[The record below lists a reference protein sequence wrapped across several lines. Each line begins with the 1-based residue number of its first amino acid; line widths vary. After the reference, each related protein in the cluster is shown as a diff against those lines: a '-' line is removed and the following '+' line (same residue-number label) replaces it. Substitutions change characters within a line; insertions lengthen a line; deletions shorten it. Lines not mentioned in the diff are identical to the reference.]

1 MTANDEVNM
10 TVRTLTCQVE
20 TVEDL
25 TPDVFRVVLEGR
37 AEAIAHAPGQYL
49 ELELHEE
56 TWVPFSIACAET
68 GDGRLELHIQHW
80 PERTHSAR
88 LRELLTHRNRLS
100 VRLPSGECT
109 LPAGRSE
116 PLLLIAAGTGFAQLK
131 AIVEAA
137 LTENPERDISIWWA
151 VRERRDLYAE
161 TQAREWVQVYANVR
175 FHAVVETP
183 EAALE
188 ALPGVRWHTGR
199 IDAVLA
205 SQLDTLEGVEIYLAG
220 SPGMVYACV
229 DTLAPLGLV
238 ESQVHSDV
246 FSYAPRVPFLPLPE
260 SDPAQAPLT
269 PGEVASSSE
278 KKS

>member
-1 MTANDEVNM
+1 MTASNEVNM

-20 TVEDL
+20 SVEDL
-25 TPDVFRVVLEGR
+25 TPDVFRVILEGR

-49 ELELHEE
+49 ELELQPD
-56 TWVPFSIACAET
+56 TWVPFSIACAEN

-116 PLLLIAAGTGFAQLK
+116 PLLLIAAGTGFAQIK

-137 LTENPERDISIWWA
+137 LTEKPDRDISIWWA

-161 TQAREWVQVYANVR
+161 TLAREWALKHSSLTL
-175 FHAVVETP
+175 HAVVETP
-183 EAALE
+183 EASLE
-188 ALPGVRWHTGR
+188 SLPGIRWHTGR
-199 IDAVLA
+199 VDQVLA
-205 SQLDTLEGVEIYLAG
+205 AEIQTLDGVEIYLAG

-238 ESQVHSDV
+238 AEQVHSDV

-260 SDPAQAPLT
+260 ADPETAPLS
-269 PGEVASSSE
+269 PGEE
-278 KKS
+278 KERP